1 MKIIFQ
7 KIAFLIVGTYLV
19 VTLVASNQIA
29 RSNPNND
36 IKNVENCLV
45 DRLLGKE
52 CIVPKQPKVSPT
64 QTPSPT
70 PNVNLTDKER
80 FIAALMN
87 HFPKIPLAGTYE
99 YILLRAYGATFVNL
113 KPTIKLPAK
122 VAFSN
127 HQETQKFQAT
137 LTKGKVAGTRNCYL
151 LHGVTSTP
159 KPDSDKDF
167 EVQL

>member
-52 CIVPKQPKVSPT
+52 CIVPKQPKLSPT

-80 FIAALMN
+80 
-87 HFPKIPLAGTYE
+87 
-99 YILLRAYGATFVNL
+99 
-113 KPTIKLPAK
+113 
-122 VAFSN
+122 
-127 HQETQKFQAT
+127 
-137 LTKGKVAGTRNCYL
+137 
-151 LHGVTSTP
+151 
-159 KPDSDKDF
+159 
-167 EVQL
+167 